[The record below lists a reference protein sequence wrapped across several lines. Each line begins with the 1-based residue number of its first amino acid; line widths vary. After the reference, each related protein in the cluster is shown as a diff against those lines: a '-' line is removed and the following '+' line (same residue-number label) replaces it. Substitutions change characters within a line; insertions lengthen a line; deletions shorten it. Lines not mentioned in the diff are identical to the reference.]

1 MNLSTVAANLRN
13 TIAGKEKHLAGLQEC
28 IRGLEAIDC
37 QDDSWF
43 RATVTVEFLAINI
56 DELKRILAD
65 VEQCEAKGVE
75 QSWRDSPDRSGGQF
89 TQDEIYDMNRS
100 GWIEP

>member
-1 MNLSTVAANLRN
+1 MTSIYTVAQNLRN

-56 DELKRILAD
+56 DELKRILQD
-65 VEQCEAKGVE
+65 VEKCCEKATEASWIGV
-75 QSWRDSPDRSGGQF
+75 DRQGG
-89 TQDEIYDMNRS
+89 I
-100 GWIEP
+100 